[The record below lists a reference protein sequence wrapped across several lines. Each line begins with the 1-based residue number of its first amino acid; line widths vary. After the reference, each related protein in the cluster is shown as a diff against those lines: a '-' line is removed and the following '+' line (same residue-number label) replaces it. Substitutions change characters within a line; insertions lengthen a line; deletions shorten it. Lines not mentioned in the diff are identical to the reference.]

1 MKQVQLTKHFIY
13 NPPGKRGISV
23 HYKTPGKLY
32 EKVPEAHAEAIVEDG
47 AGEIVE
53 EHSNFTIDVDSEE
66 GEDLGS
72 R

>member
-1 MKQVQLTKHFIY
+1 MKQVRLTEQFIY
-13 NPPGKRGISV
+13 NPPGKRGLSV
-23 HYKTPGKLY
+23 HYKTIGKIY
-32 EKVPEAHAEAIVEDG
+32 KKVPEAHAEAIVEAG

-53 EHSNFTIDVDSEE
+53 ELSNFTIDDDNEE